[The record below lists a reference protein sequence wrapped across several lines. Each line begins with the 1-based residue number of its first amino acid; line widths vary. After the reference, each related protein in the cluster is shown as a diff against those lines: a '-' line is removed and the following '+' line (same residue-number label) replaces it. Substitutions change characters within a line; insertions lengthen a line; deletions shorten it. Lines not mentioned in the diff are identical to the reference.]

1 MEAAGRDEDTAGQD
15 GPDMS
20 TTPKRVDYLTS
31 ARRHCK
37 DADALI
43 SAAGRPNAGQLY
55 GLSVECGLK
64 ALLLKM
70 GVGSGADGTIAEDF
84 RRHLP
89 QLINDMTTLPDGRPA
104 SALHA
109 AVPNLRRMHDWRI
122 EHRYWRAASIPLDSL
137 SAWQSAAREMLNHLE
152 QLQ

>member
-1 MEAAGRDEDTAGQD
+1 
-15 GPDMS
+15 MS
-20 TTPKRVDYLTS
+20 GIPKRVDYLAS

-37 DADALI
+37 DADALVQ
-43 SAAGRPNAGQLY
+43 AAGKPNAGQLY

-64 ALLLKM
+64 ALLLGM
-70 GVGSGADGTIAEDF
+70 GVQSGPDGTIAEGF

-89 QLINDMTTLPDGRPA
+89 QLVNDMTTLPDGRPA

-109 AVPNLRRMHDWRI
+109 AVPHLTKLHDWRI
-122 EHRYWRAASIPLDSL
+122 EHRYWRAKDLPLGSL
-137 SAWQSAAREMLNHLE
+137 PHWQAAAREMLNHLE

>member
-1 MEAAGRDEDTAGQD
+1 
-15 GPDMS
+15 MS
-20 TTPKRVDYLTS
+20 ATPKRVDYLAS

-37 DADALI
+37 DANTLLN
-43 SAAGRPNAGQLY
+43 AAGRPNAGQLY

-64 ALLLKM
+64 ALLINL
-70 GVGSGADGTIAEDF
+70 GVRTGSDGTIAEDF

-89 QLINDMTTLPDGRPA
+89 QLVNDMTTLPDGRPA

-109 AVPNLRRMHDWRI
+109 ALPHLAKLHDWRI
-122 EHRYWRAASIPLDSL
+122 EHRYWRAKDLPLASLPN
-137 SAWQSAAREMLNHLE
+137 WQAAALEMLNHLE